1 MREDQDTYAPVGFN
15 DIYLGG
21 NCFDLLP
28 DNIKSNHEIE
38 NDNDLE
44 QAAGPSKRR
53 RQNMQNNL
61 ANAKTVN

>member
-1 MREDQDTYAPVGFN
+1 M
-15 DIYLGG
+15 YLGG

-38 NDNDLE
+38 NENDLE